1 MLIRKKKK
9 TILSCELSQSCVPPL
24 KLSEN
29 GFLQTTTPNC
39 FEHQGADSVW
49 MTKVLHL
56 LVPRT
61 ESEIRV
67 LSSTFAILSGH

>member
-1 MLIRKKKK
+1 MLIRKKK

-29 GFLQTTTPNC
+29 GFLQMTTPNC
-39 FEHQGADSVW
+39 FEHQGADSIW

-67 LSSTFAILSGH
+67 PPSTFAILSGH